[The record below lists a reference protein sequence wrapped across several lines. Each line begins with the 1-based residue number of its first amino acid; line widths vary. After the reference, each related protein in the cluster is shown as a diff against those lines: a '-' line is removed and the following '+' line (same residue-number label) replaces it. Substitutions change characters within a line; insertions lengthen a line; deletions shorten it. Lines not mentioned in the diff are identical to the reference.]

1 MSVPQYYQEA
11 QSIFYTQIRMQ
22 SFFNIFG
29 LCVYVCVC
37 HDACVIEPFLRLYRV
52 WIEFRCSYF
61 AVSIFIHWIVLPS
74 QENHISNM
82 KLLSI
87 MKNEMDF
94 K

>member
-37 HDACVIEPFLRLYRV
+37 HDACVIERAIFL
-52 WIEFRCSYF
+52 S
-61 AVSIFIHWIVLPS
+61 LPCV
-74 QENHISNM
+74 N
-82 KLLSI
+82 
-87 MKNEMDF
+87 
-94 K
+94 